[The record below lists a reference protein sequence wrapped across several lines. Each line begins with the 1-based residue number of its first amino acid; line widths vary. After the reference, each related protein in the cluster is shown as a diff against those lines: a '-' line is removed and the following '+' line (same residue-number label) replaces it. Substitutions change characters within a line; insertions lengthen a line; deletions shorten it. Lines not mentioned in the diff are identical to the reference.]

1 MFIEGL
7 QFQRAPEY
15 LLDSV
20 EFSLEVLVPYI
31 GYVLVK
37 ELLHQVDT
45 VLIIRDIVT

>member
-7 QFQRAPEY
+7 QTQRAPES

-20 EFSLEVLVPYI
+20 EFSLEVLVPYV
-31 GYVLVK
+31 GYVLAK

-45 VLIIRDIVT
+45 VLIIWDIVP